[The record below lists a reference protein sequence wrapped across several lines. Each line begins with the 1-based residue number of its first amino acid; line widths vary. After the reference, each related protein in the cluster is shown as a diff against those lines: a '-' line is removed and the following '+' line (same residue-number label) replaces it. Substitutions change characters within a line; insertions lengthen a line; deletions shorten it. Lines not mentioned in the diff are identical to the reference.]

1 MAGDIDQIDEEFWSS
16 LDSLDREALVR
27 DTVETIHS
35 SNQPLSLAGLAQRL
49 PPTHD
54 LESLAVWLGLA
65 READCTIGE
74 ERETLDLTTR
84 DDQNLRFHVP
94 LLVLDPAMFENFEWE
109 P

>member
-1 MAGDIDQIDEEFWSS
+1 MDTHDDISA
-16 LDSLDREALVR
+16 LDLVI
-27 DTVETIHS
+27 V
-35 SNQPLSLAGLAQRL
+35 

-74 ERETLDLTTR
+74 ECETLDLATR

-94 LLVLDPAMFENFEWE
+94 LLALDPAAFEHFEWE